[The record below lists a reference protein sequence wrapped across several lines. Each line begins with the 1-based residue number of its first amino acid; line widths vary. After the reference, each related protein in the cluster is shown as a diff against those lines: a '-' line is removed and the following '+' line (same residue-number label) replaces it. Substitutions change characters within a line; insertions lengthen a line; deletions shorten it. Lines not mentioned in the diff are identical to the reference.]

1 MIHNTAHG
9 LLFDIFIL
17 AVSIHAVVSPLE
29 SFGVV
34 ILPSGFCLLPQHNC
48 SDMKL
53 LSDSLLHL
61 MLVKV
66 HVFS

>member
-1 MIHNTAHG
+1 MGYCLI
-9 LLFDIFIL
+9 FFIL
-17 AVSIHAVVSPLE
+17 AVSLHAVVSPLE
-29 SFGVV
+29 LFGVV
-34 ILPSGFCLLPQHNC
+34 ILPSAFCLLPQHNC

>member
-1 MIHNTAHG
+1 MG
-9 LLFDIFIL
+9 YCLIFFIS
-17 AVSIHAVVSPLE
+17 AVSIYAVVSPLE

-34 ILPSGFCLLPQHNC
+34 ILPSAFCLLPQHNC

-61 MLVKV
+61 MLVEV
-66 HVFS
+66 HAFS